1 MAQRFFELAFTPG
14 VRAAQRHYYGREG
27 SGPPTASG
35 DDRLG
40 PKEASFIGTRD
51 SFYLASVS
59 ETGWPY
65 VQHRGGPRGF
75 LKVLSPSE
83 LAFADTKGN
92 RQMLTTGNLAAS
104 DRVSLFLMDYPARE
118 RLKLL
123 GHASVIDAREHLDL
137 AAAVAPAELASATE
151 RIFLIR
157 VVAYDWN
164 CPKYITPR
172 YTAAE
177 VDEVIAPLRARIEEL
192 EAALAAREKCGDA
205 NEANDSP
212 SLEPT
217 KNQQTKPKP

>member
-1 MAQRFFELAFTPG
+1 MAQRFFELAFTSG
-14 VRAAQRHYYGREG
+14 VRAAQRQYYGREG
-27 SGPPTASG
+27 SGPQTAPG

-40 PKEASFIGTRD
+40 PEEAAFIEARD
-51 SFYLASVS
+51 SFYLASVG

-75 LKVLSPSE
+75 FKVLSPSE
-83 LAFADTKGN
+83 IAFADTKGN

-118 RLKLL
+118 RLKIL
-123 GHASVIDAREHLDL
+123 GHARVLDAREHPDL
-137 AAAVAPAELASATE
+137 VTSLAPPELAGATE

-157 VVAYDWN
+157 VVAFDWN

-177 VDEVIAPLRARIEEL
+177 VAEAIAPLRSRIAEL
-192 EAALAAREKCGDA
+192 ESALAERQGSDDPAPNNGSTSPGQ
-205 NEANDSP
+205 DSTP
-212 SLEPT
+212 
-217 KNQQTKPKP
+217 